1 MKREY
6 LAALAVFAV
15 LTGFCGC
22 GRELHPVGGTLV
34 WEDGQP
40 ATELEGATIYFESTE
55 HRSVSRGAVQEG
67 AHFQLTTDRPEAYG
81 PDGVPPGV
89 HRVYVIDAE
98 STLMEPRFR
107 RPETSGLEVTVPL
120 TGPVELRVER
130 ARVAKSPEETETN
143 PFARVDQALT
153 DISAM
158 INRLWTRMWFRSNKT
173 MIGESSG
180 DASVATPAG
189 LIGGNSE

>member
-1 MKREY
+1 MKRAW
-6 LAALAVFAV
+6 LAALTVCAV

-22 GRELHPVGGTLV
+22 GKELYPVSGTLV

-55 HRSVSRGAVQEG
+55 HHSVSRSAVQEG
-67 AHFQLTTDRPEAYG
+67 AHFQLTTDRPEVYG

-89 HRVYVIDAE
+89 HRVYIVDGVP
-98 STLMEPRFR
+98 SLMKSCFR

-130 ARVAKSPEETETN
+130 APVAQSSETETN
-143 PFARVDQALT
+143 PFAIVDQALT
-153 DISAM
+153 DFSAM
-158 INRLWTRMWFRSNKT
+158 LSRLWTRMWLPAQGTPGDR
-173 MIGESSG
+173 SSG
-180 DASVATPAG
+180 DASVATPSG
-189 LIGGNSE
+189 LIDGNSE